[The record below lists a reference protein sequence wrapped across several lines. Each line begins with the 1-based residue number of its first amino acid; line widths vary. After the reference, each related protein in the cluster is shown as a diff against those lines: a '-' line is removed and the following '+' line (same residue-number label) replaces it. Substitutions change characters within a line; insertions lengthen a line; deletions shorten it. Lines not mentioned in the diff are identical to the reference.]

1 MLFYRGQDFSIER
14 AIIAFCNLF
23 HLFQELNG
31 KPDRERFCYFFFLLT
46 AILQLI
52 WLYAKRLEPQC
63 PALKQGTAIHPWHE

>member
-31 KPDRERFCYFFFLLT
+31 KPDRERFCYFFLLAYSYFT
-46 AILQLI
+46 ANLAVCQAARTPVPRSETRNGYSSL
-52 WLYAKRLEPQC
+52 A
-63 PALKQGTAIHPWHE
+63 